1 MPLERQTIFL
11 WRGIQEVIFGNLWRS
26 RHKTKQSALFTKSI
40 SPQEELSTQQ
50 GTRQSRLLWRHL
62 CTSYSFQPQFN
73 TIYARFY
80 ENTLHNISPTRI
92 NGEDRRI
99 MNPTKINRTTIEA
112 KRATKIP
119 QNARER
125 ITIFSLK
132 VVGTG
137 CPLIVSQFIFIYQHC

>member
-80 ENTLHNISPTRI
+80 ENTLHNIAPARI

-99 MNPTKINRTTIEA
+99 THPTKINRTTIEA

-119 QNARER
+119 KSP
-125 ITIFSLK
+125 IGTIAIFCRK
-132 VVGTG
+132 VV
-137 CPLIVSQFIFIYQHC
+137 PVRSEIL